1 MAYDRGTFLLCR
13 CQGSQSLVTWV
24 HAGHAVGGDNQLYT
38 MISRAMGSPW
48 AGTLKVS
55 GIKLAKRGE
64 KQASCAC
71 ACMCIA
77 ARSISACEHHVHV
90 QVQVYAYVY

>member
-1 MAYDRGTFLLCR
+1 MANKVRSVVNVSTCR

-48 AGTLKVS
+48 AGTLKVT
-55 GIKLAKRGE
+55 GIKLKKHMARR
-64 KQASCAC
+64 
-71 ACMCIA
+71 
-77 ARSISACEHHVHV
+77 RSIEHVH
-90 QVQVYAYVY
+90 AFI